1 MTVVLFEDA
10 RGDAETQAAAC
21 FGRLREFVQ
30 NKGLRIDAAP
40 YLIVEVRRREILP
53 AVMRAR
59 WAVFGDRRPRTVST
73 RLARLP
79 AGQLVRVTAELD

>member
-1 MTVVLFEDA
+1 MTVVLFDDA
-10 RGDAETQAAAC
+10 RGDTEQQATAC
-21 FGRLREFVQ
+21 FRRLRDFVQ
-30 NKGLRIDAAP
+30 EKGLHIDAAP
-40 YLIVEVRRREILP
+40 YLIVEVCRRDSLP

-73 RLARLP
+73 RVARLP